1 MKNDSLDCFYDLAA
15 DTIIRL
21 GKKKKIQQIR
31 TAWKQS
37 EVPIIR

>member
-21 GKKKKIQQIR
+21 GEKKTIRQIC
-31 TAWKQS
+31 TA
-37 EVPIIR
+37 